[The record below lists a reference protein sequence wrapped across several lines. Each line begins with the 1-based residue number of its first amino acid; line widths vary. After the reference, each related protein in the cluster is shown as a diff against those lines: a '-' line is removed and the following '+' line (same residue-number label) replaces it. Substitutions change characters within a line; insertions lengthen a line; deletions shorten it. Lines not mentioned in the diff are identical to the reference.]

1 MVVAGLNF
9 VAVTAIVKHIGPG
22 MPPAQGAFLRYLL
35 GLVFVLPMLVPM
47 LRAGLDRRSM
57 ILFGWRGLVHAGGV
71 ILWFFAMTKI
81 AITEVTALNYL
92 APVYVTIGAVIFLGE
107 RLAYRRILAVVAALI
122 GALIIL
128 RPGFREVSQGHL
140 AMLAAAVFFAASYL
154 LAKRLSDSMNA
165 SVIVGM
171 LSVTVPFALLP
182 FAAAVWVPPTSEQ
195 LLLLFLV
202 AFFATAGH
210 YTMTLAFRNAPV
222 SATQPALFLQLV
234 WASLLGT
241 LVFSEPADAWV
252 LTGGTVIIASVS
264 FIAWREAV
272 VALSRGS
279 SNAQKE

>member
-1 MVVAGLNF
+1 MVAAGLNF
-9 VAVTAIVKHIGPG
+9 VAVTAIVKFIGPG
-22 MPPAQGAFLRYLL
+22 MPPTQAAFLRYLL

-47 LRAGLDRRSM
+47 MRAGLDRRSM
-57 ILFGWRGLVHAGGV
+57 VLFGWRGLVHAGGV

-81 AITEVTALNYL
+81 AIAEVTAMNYL

-107 RLAYRRILAVVAALI
+107 KLAYWRILAVIAALA

-128 RPGFREVSQGHL
+128 RPGIREVSQGHL

-154 LAKRLSDSMNA
+154 LAKRLTDSMDA

-171 LSVTVPFALLP
+171 LSLTVPVALLP
-182 FAAAVWVPPTSEQ
+182 FALAVWVPPTPEQ

-202 AFFATAGH
+202 AFFATVGH
-210 YTMTLAFRNAPV
+210 YAMTLAFRNAPV
-222 SATQPALFLQLV
+222 STTQPALFLQLV

-241 LVFSEPADAWV
+241 LVFGEPTDVWV
-252 LTGGTVIIASVS
+252 VTGGTVIVVSVS

-272 VALSRGS
+272 VALRRSRAGS
-279 SNAQKE
+279 